1 MPSKEMNHPISRRSS
16 RRRPICV
23 GSSFLAEMLLVT
35 LLAFAQCSL
44 PTAVLGLGVPYSLV
58 VLGHD
63 DLVNDKTVRI
73 WDSDDSTCFSMPSEL
88 NETMASVRLFLDP
101 PIDVGLVRV
110 VSEPQPN
117 VVYYLL
123 EDNSNGFPT
132 AEKDDL
138 EGNVWIYG
146 GELSAKVRGVDIHSV
161 TELCEVSIF
170 NISDKIDKIDLLP
183 RASGRTAASRQ
194 PVTAGKLS
202 WRLILYAT
210 LPVMA
215 VAAILA
221 TVLFWKRRKVPCLH
235 ASYVSELHPAKR
247 QGRRPLPLTPDE
259 EEDDMLAFDTSD
271 TAALFHSRISGQPEW
286 TRSQRNG
293 HDAGRHR
300 GSNPDIIS
308 DLTFVNHL
316 LEASHEYATLEP
328 PSERDSDAKHRDV

>member
-1 MPSKEMNHPISRRSS
+1 
-16 RRRPICV
+16 
-23 GSSFLAEMLLVT
+23 MLVVA
-35 LLAFAQCSL
+35 LLAFARCTL
-44 PTAVLGLGVPYSLV
+44 PTVVHGMGVPYSLV

-63 DLVNDKTVRI
+63 DLFTDKTVRI
-73 WDSDDSTCFSMPSEL
+73 WDSDDSTCFSMPAEL

-101 PIDVGLVRV
+101 PVDLGLVRV

-161 TELCEVSIF
+161 TELCEVTIF
-170 NISDKIDKIDLLP
+170 NISDNIDKID
-183 RASGRTAASRQ
+183 S
-194 PVTAGKLS
+194 
-202 WRLILYAT
+202 T

-215 VAAILA
+215 IAAILA

-235 ASYVSELHPAKR
+235 ASYVSELRPAKR

-286 TRSQRNG
+286 TQSQRNG
-293 HDAGRHR
+293 QDAGRHR

-308 DLTFVNHL
+308 DLAFVNHL

-328 PSERDSDAKHRDV
+328 PAGRESDIKHQDV